1 MGRDGRLPGH
11 RSLSQ
16 APKPT
21 GGPSWA
27 TAAASAV
34 PILIVLGLSKSTN
47 ALTTL
52 FSAATIMP
60 ALSYLGTVL
69 LFIKVRKSMGV
80 SGHGDERKS
89 WEMPVAI
96 IAVVWLLFEL
106 SCLVF
111 PSQFRNAQYYVLGT
125 LAVGVVFFAIASVQ
139 KNSQK

>member
-11 RSLSQ
+11 KSLSK
-16 APKPT
+16 APKQT

-27 TAAASAV
+27 TGVASLV
-34 PILIVLGLSKSTN
+34 CIIIVMGLSKSTN

-60 ALSYLGTVL
+60 AICYLGTVL
-69 LFIKVRKSMGV
+69 LFIKVRKNMGV
-80 SGHGDERKS
+80 SGHGDDRKS

-96 IAVVWLLFEL
+96 LAVIWLLFEL